1 MLTAIISKALVLVN
15 WFLDYFVVLTP
26 VTTIGN
32 ADCGFVCTVNAGTLT
47 PCGVGL
53 LDNIMALTYGIVGL
67 LPDIICGL
75 YVA

>member
-1 MLTAIISKALVLVN
+1 MLTGIISKALVLVN

-26 VTTIGN
+26 VQTIGN
-32 ADCGFVCTVNAGTLT
+32 SQCGFECTVNLGSMT

-53 LDNIMALTYGIVGL
+53 LDSVMALTYGVVGL